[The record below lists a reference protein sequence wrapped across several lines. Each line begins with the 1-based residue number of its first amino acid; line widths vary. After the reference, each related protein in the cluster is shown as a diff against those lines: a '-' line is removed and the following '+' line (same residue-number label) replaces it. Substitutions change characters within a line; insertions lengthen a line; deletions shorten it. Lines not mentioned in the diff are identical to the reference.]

1 MKWFK
6 SKKQPSAFSRQEAL
20 TRVPI
25 KNPLVRESRLESGVV
40 LLTYPQPLRPFVA
53 ALSRRIGGSAGVNP
67 ERKLELDD
75 LGTQVWDMIDNRRPV
90 ERLVRRFAERHRLPP
105 REAEVS
111 VTQFLRELGRRGIIG
126 LR

>member
-1 MKWFK
+1 MMWFK
-6 SKKQPSAFSRQEAL
+6 SKKQPPAFSRQEAL
-20 TRVPI
+20 KRVPL
-25 KNPLVRESRLESGVV
+25 KNPLVREARLESGVV
-40 LLTYPQPLRPFVA
+40 LLTYPQQLRPFMA
-53 ALSRRIGGSAGVNP
+53 ALSRRIGGSAGANP

-75 LGTQVWDMIDNRRPV
+75 LGTQVWDMIDNRRSV
-90 ERLVRRFAERHRLPP
+90 ERLVRRFAERHQLPP